1 VPSVSVGGRCCR
13 WPERPLGGRSHNP
26 RLRYADYAQEAL
38 MKLNLAFAFLFACS
52 VFTFAQA
59 QTPAPAAPAAA
70 APVKD
75 PVATSLRTLLTR
87 SQNNTIGAIDAMPA
101 DKFTYKPTPD
111 QMTFAHLVA
120 HIAGSNN
127 FLCAKAANVDAPKVE
142 EAKDTDPKD
151 KLLAAAKASYEFCS
165 TALAKMDDSH
175 LSDTV
180 ELFGGRQFPRAMA
193 ALGLASGWADHYA
206 AAAMYLR
213 LNNILPPSAQPKK

>member
-1 VPSVSVGGRCCR
+1 
-13 WPERPLGGRSHNP
+13 
-26 RLRYADYAQEAL
+26 
-38 MKLNLAFAFLFACS
+38 MKLTLAFLSVFACS
-52 VFTFAQA
+52 VFGFAQV
-59 QTPAPAAPAAA
+59 PAAPAAAA

-75 PVATSLRTLLTR
+75 PVATSLRLLLSR
-87 SQNNTIGAIDAMPA
+87 SQNNTVGAIEAMPA
-101 DKFTYKPTPD
+101 DKFSYKPTPD

-127 FLCAKAANVDAPKVE
+127 FLCAKAASIDAPKVE
-142 EAKDTDPKD
+142 EVKETDTKD
-151 KLLAAAKASYEFCS
+151 KLLAATKSSYEFCS
-165 TALAKMDDSH
+165 QALSKMDDSH
-175 LSDTV
+175 LGDTV